1 MGCDSS
7 SPSASSAASATRD
20 KGEGNSGGIG
30 EDIVAVNGKD
40 GVVIGGV
47 IGGVSVPI
55 GSLIDVV

>member
-1 MGCDSS
+1 MGGDSS
-7 SPSASSAASATRD
+7 SPAASATRD